1 MRQFIFL
8 SLIII
13 VSCQNS
19 TKQTIKTMSEKSD
32 IVSRNILIEQLKEL
46 SPRLLLHRK
55 NDSMAKINCYYAIG
69 FHIKRLDKYNLG
81 RDTLVS
87 FSFYSNN
94 FDDKLDQKEE
104 YYKGCFLMDSC
115 QVLIFDKYNVGEA
128 YYNKLHLLKK
138 PLKNFKY
145 NKQRSG
151 LIFFFVL
158 KKRNL
163 KKIILNEIIQKNNKF
178 KTYN

>member
-32 IVSRNILIEQLKEL
+32 IVSCNILINQLKEL
-46 SPRLLLHRK
+46 SPTLFYWGSDSTAKK
-55 NDSMAKINCYYAIG
+55 NFGYSIE
-69 FHIKRLDKYNLG
+69 FHIKYFDNHNLG
-81 RDTLVS
+81 EDTLVA
-87 FSFYSNN
+87 FSFYRNDI
-94 FDDKLDQKEE
+94 DDKLDQKEE
-104 YYKGCFLMDSC
+104 YYKGCFLVDSNH
-115 QVLIFDKYNVGEA
+115 VLIFDKYNVGEA

-163 KKIILNEIIQKNNKF
+163 KKITLK
-178 KTYN
+178 